1 MGNYCAKLRV
11 MMIRLSH
18 SMNYQGDT
26 TFTLSDMSSA
36 RSVPRSVCYYMNNS
50 ARMKEMAEMIDG
62 DTGKYEPPVV
72 APMQLSARKR
82 SDSSGLRMANLLMTT
97 N

>member
-1 MGNYCAKLRV
+1 MGDYCAKLKV
-11 MMIRLSH
+11 MMICFSH
-18 SMNYQGDT
+18 SMNYQGDK

-36 RSVPRSVCYYMNNS
+36 RSVPRPVCYYMNNS
-50 ARMKEMAEMIDG
+50 ARTKEMAEMIDG
-62 DTGKYEPPVV
+62 DTGKYEPPVL

-82 SDSSGLRMANLLMTT
+82 SGSSGLRMANLVMTK